1 MANTPAEKIRK
12 PGNMGPTDF
21 QITKEWNRN
30 DRKNHPPNKDKL
42 RIQYLDLKS
51 SQTQMPKHQN
61 KSKLNNKQAKM
72 FPLESSY
79 PNSCP

>member
-1 MANTPAEKIRK
+1 MANTPAEKIIK
-12 PGNMGPTDF
+12 PGNKGSTVF

-30 DRKNHPPNKDKL
+30 DRKKYPLNKDKL

-51 SQTQMPKHQN
+51 SQTQTPKHQN

-79 PNSCP
+79 PNSSP